1 MEIDNIPLTTLM
13 EKVHKC
19 VENSNISIKPK
30 LPFIERETQV
40 SKKKHFIEQRRTFTD
55 FKYIKQI

>member
-1 MEIDNIPLTTLM
+1 M